1 MFRISLFANMNAHM
15 LYIYEFVVGARKE
28 RDLQDC
34 HYYPI
39 LAQGDGSHDP
49 KTAVFSIMA
58 RRGS

>member
-1 MFRISLFANMNAHM
+1 MNAHM